1 MIKHGIIEEI
11 SILKDGRVE
20 LEVNEHNVWEDG
32 LEAMLNHSVQN
43 WTE

>member
-1 MIKHGIIEEI
+1 MIKNGIIEGI

-32 LEAMLNHSVQN
+32 LDHGI
-43 WTE
+43 T